1 MSNAYVVERITS
13 MAKTKR
19 SKKRSKKTR
28 SKSSQSH
35 RIDASL
41 LLAVLDELNEL
52 AGLLRCVP
60 ELNILS
66 DSLRGRE
73 WGREMGEN
81 KADEEAGQIDP
92 DQDRIATAAME
103 HFGRNI
109 DVIAQ
114 EERDIGLIERVR
126 DQHDVSFRA
135 VTDTPEDVGKTYNG
149 ALGMATDRGFD
160 ERGMRLCSVN
170 WQLCEERIDDDSAFA
185 DDATVGSLVRDLVNE
200 HTNWF
205 RRA

>member
-1 MSNAYVVERITS
+1 
-13 MAKTKR
+13 MAKKKR

-28 SKSSQSH
+28 PKGKSH

-66 DSLRGRE
+66 DSFRDRE
-73 WGREMGEN
+73 FRRREMEENDAGEGS
-81 KADEEAGQIDP
+81 EQIDS
-92 DQDRIATAAME
+92 DHDRIATAAME

-114 EERDIGLIERVR
+114 EERDKDALDYDARFGIDPPMYASELVGVPEAVIDAVR
-126 DQHDVSFRA
+126 WRLQRLRA
-135 VTDTPEDVGKTYNG
+135 VLEM
-149 ALGMATDRGFD
+149 L
-160 ERGMRLCSVN
+160 
-170 WQLCEERIDDDSAFA
+170 
-185 DDATVGSLVRDLVNE
+185 
-200 HTNWF
+200 H
-205 RRA
+205 

>member
-1 MSNAYVVERITS
+1 

-28 SKSSQSH
+28 SKSSRSN

-66 DSLRGRE
+66 DSFRDRE
-73 WGREMGEN
+73 FWGREMEENDAGEGS
-81 KADEEAGQIDP
+81 DQIDC
-92 DQDRIATAAME
+92 DHDRIATAAME

-109 DVIAQ
+109 DVIDQ
-114 EERDIGLIERVR
+114 EERDKNAIDYDARFGIDPPMYASELVGVPEAVIDAVR
-126 DQHDVSFRA
+126 WRLQRLRA
-135 VTDTPEDVGKTYNG
+135 VLEMV
-149 ALGMATDRGFD
+149 
-160 ERGMRLCSVN
+160 
-170 WQLCEERIDDDSAFA
+170 
-185 DDATVGSLVRDLVNE
+185 
-200 HTNWF
+200 H
-205 RRA
+205 